1 MDDNR
6 RDQLIA
12 MARSASQQAYAPYS
26 KFQVGAALLAKSGS
40 LYAGTNVENASYG
53 LTNCAERTA
62 VFRAVTEGDR
72 DFEAMAIAS
81 PGGVAP
87 CGACRQ
93 VMYEFAPNL
102 VLFLIDANQSDRVTE
117 VSLTTLLPDPF
128 VSSDKK

>member
-1 MDDNR
+1 M
-6 RDQLIA
+6 
-12 MARSASQQAYAPYS
+12 
-26 KFQVGAALLAKSGS
+26 GAALLGKSGS

-62 VFRAVTEGDR
+62 VFCAVTEGER

-102 VLFLIDANQSDRVTE
+102 VLFLIDVNQSDRVTE
-117 VSLTTLLPDPF
+117 VSLAALLPDPF
-128 VSSDKK
+128 TSSDKT

>member
-117 VSLTTLLPDPF
+117 VSLAALLPDPF
-128 VSSDKK
+128 TSSDKK

>member
-12 MARSASQQAYAPYS
+12 MARAASQQAYAPYS
-26 KFQVGAALLAKSGS
+26 KFQVGAALLGKSGS

-62 VFRAVTEGDR
+62 VFCAVAEGER

-102 VLFLIDANQSDRVTE
+102 VLFLIDVNQSDRVTE
-117 VSLTTLLPDPF
+117 VSLAALLPDPF
-128 VSSDKK
+128 TSSDKT

>member
-1 MDDNR
+1 MDGNR

-12 MARSASQQAYAPYS
+12 MARAASQQAYAPYS

-62 VFRAVTEGDR
+62 VFRAVTEGER

-102 VLFLIDANQSDRVTE
+102 VLFLIDANQSDQVTE
-117 VSLTTLLPDPF
+117 VSLAALLPDPF
-128 VSSDKK
+128 TSSDKK

>member
-12 MARSASQQAYAPYS
+12 MARTASQQAYAPYS
-26 KFQVGAALLAKSGS
+26 NFQVGAALLGKSGS
-40 LYAGTNVENASYG
+40 LYAGANVENASYG

-62 VFRAVTEGDR
+62 VFSAVTEGER

-102 VLFLIDANQSDRVTE
+102 MLFLIDANQSDRVTE
-117 VSLTTLLPDPF
+117 VSLAALLPDPF
-128 VSSDKK
+128 TSIDKT

>member
-12 MARSASQQAYAPYS
+12 MARAASQQAYAPYS
-26 KFQVGAALLAKSGS
+26 KFQVGAALLAKSGA

-62 VFRAVTEGDR
+62 VFRAVTEGER

-102 VLFLIDANQSDRVTE
+102 VLFLIDANQRDRVTE

-128 VSSDKK
+128 VYSDKT

>member
-12 MARSASQQAYAPYS
+12 KARAASQQAYAPYS
-26 KFQVGAALLAKSGS
+26 KFQVGAALLGKSGS

-62 VFRAVTEGDR
+62 VFCAVTEGER

-102 VLFLIDANQSDRVTE
+102 MLFLIDANQHDRVIE
-117 VSLTTLLPDPF
+117 VSLAALLPDPF
-128 VSSDKK
+128 TSSDKT

>member
-12 MARSASQQAYAPYS
+12 MARTASQQAYAPYS
-26 KFQVGAALLAKSGS
+26 KFQVGAALLGKSGS

-62 VFRAVTEGDR
+62 VFCAVTEGER

-102 VLFLIDANQSDRVTE
+102 MLFLIDANQSDRVTE
-117 VSLTTLLPDPF
+117 VSLAALLPDPF
-128 VSSDKK
+128 TSIDKT

>member
-12 MARSASQQAYAPYS
+12 MARDASQQAYAPYS

-102 VLFLIDANQSDRVTE
+102 MLFLIDANQSDRVTE
-117 VSLTTLLPDPF
+117 VSLAALLPDPF
-128 VSSDKK
+128 TSSDKT